1 MNSFRFLCVAAAGLF
16 LHPGCSLAAEEQ
28 TKPEILSRK
37 IKDAVLVGLPGYSGH
52 IIKAPAENSS
62 PMTKSD
68 PDLLIL
74 PVVKVSTPD
83 NRMRLD
89 KAAIYSK
96 TDAAPLVAGTGI
108 TEFRGKKFTILIPRI
123 FYIPVGFTIKW

>member
-1 MNSFRFLCVAAAGLF
+1 MNLFRILCVAAAGLF

-28 TKPEILSRK
+28 PKPGILSRK
-37 IKDAVLVGLPGYSGH
+37 IKDAVLVGLPGYDGH
-52 IIKAPAENSS
+52 IVKAPVRNNS
-62 PMTKSD
+62 PVIESD

-74 PVVKVSTPD
+74 PVVKVSTPK
-83 NRMRLD
+83 NRMKLD
-89 KAAIYSK
+89 PAATRST
-96 TDAAPLVAGTGI
+96 TDADPLVAGTGV